1 MPGDVGADDVLE
13 TREVVVVVRTDVD
26 DVAVL
31 VLDVVVVAREEVVLV
46 EVVDGVPGTHW
57 K

>member
-13 TREVVVVVRTDVD
+13 AREVVVVVRTDVD

-31 VLDVVVVAREEVVLV
+31 VLDVVVVVRAEVVLA